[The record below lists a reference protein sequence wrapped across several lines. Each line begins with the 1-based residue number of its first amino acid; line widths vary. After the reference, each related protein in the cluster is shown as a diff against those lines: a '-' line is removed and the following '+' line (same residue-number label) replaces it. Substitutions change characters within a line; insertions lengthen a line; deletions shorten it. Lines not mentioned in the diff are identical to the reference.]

1 MVDDADF
8 FGSVSPEV
16 RAVDEHYGFRE
27 VRSEKCEVRSW
38 KLEGLV
44 GRRACSEGVGE
55 GS

>member
-27 VRSEKCEVRSW
+27 GSEK
-38 KLEGLV
+38 
-44 GRRACSEGVGE
+44 
-55 GS
+55 